1 MMRNAILAAAMA
13 ASAVAEVASY
23 EGNPFA
29 DVTQSVNPY
38 YHDEIY
44 ELAIPQMSRRLAK
57 KAKLVAE
64 VPTFQWL

>member
-1 MMRNAILAAAMA
+1 MMRNTLLAAALGA
-13 ASAVAEVASY
+13 TALADVASY
-23 EGNPFA
+23 EGSPFDGVA
-29 DVTQSVNPY
+29 QSVNPY

-44 ELAIPQMSRRLAK
+44 ELAIPQMSSKMAA